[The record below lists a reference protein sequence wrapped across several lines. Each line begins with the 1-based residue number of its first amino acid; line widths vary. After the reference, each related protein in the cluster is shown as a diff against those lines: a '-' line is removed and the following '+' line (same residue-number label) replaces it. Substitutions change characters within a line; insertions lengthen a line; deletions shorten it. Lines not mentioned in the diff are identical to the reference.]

1 LYHLKRQFLFLFTLI
16 FAFLLR
22 AQQPVTIQLT
32 EKDGLPDIEFYDIL
46 EDNKGFV
53 WLAADKG
60 LYRYDG
66 KSFLNFTHPTK
77 RGLSVFGLFEDTK
90 GRVWCNTISGQFF
103 YIEKG
108 KMILFTDLKNQLNGQ
123 LPEFKVIQNQLIVFS
138 EKGVFTIDVTTKKQS
153 IIKNENS
160 TSPYYGYPFLYKN
173 QLYFTFDNQI
183 EIFKDQKITSVFTY
197 SNNKGQTANN
207 AFSNF
212 GNGLFFS
219 SYHNGKQ
226 HFFLSTDKNKTFKSC
241 FVPKELQDKIII
253 SIIKRDNLL
262 WFCTNQGVI
271 ICSVFEDKIK
281 YKNTYLKKE
290 YITKI
295 IKDKNNNYWFT
306 TLRNGVFI
314 MPNIYI
320 QKENFNENS
329 NQISALCSIDSN
341 YLVCGSTDGKIG
353 FWNKNKNTWTRF
365 SLKSTAK
372 VAKIIYNPQFKS
384 LFISQDNQS
393 YIWNLDKNEIHPVP
407 FFVSSKSIAISANNT
422 LLNASYDRATIMK
435 NPFELPLKNSK
446 NIPLQIPKF
455 VEKTFDSA
463 KNDIRNKRAY
473 TSFYSQ
479 IYKKKYVGFVDD
491 LIQFNSKME
500 QKIIRHNNKP
510 ILALDIQE
518 TKDGIIWVA
527 TFDDGIFGIQNGK
540 IVRVLNEKNGLLSN
554 QISTLKSDKNELWMA
569 TNKGVQ
575 LYNSTS
581 KSFKNITK
589 NDGLESYTISDM
601 EIMGNLIFLSSNK
614 GIYTIVKENGF
625 KNLLQ
630 PIAYFTS
637 VTIQE
642 KDTLLLSKYALD
654 YDKNAIKFSF
664 NSNGFN
670 TTESVLYQYKMDGWN
685 NNWLTLEKGIDFVR
699 YASLPVGNYTFL
711 VKAINANGVSSPPIS
726 IFVEVQAPFW
736 QKWWFY
742 VALSLLIIVL
752 SWIYFKIRLK
762 RLEKE
767 KKIALE
773 KAETDKELVFS
784 QLENLRSQMNP
795 HFIFNALNSIQEYIV
810 TNEKETASA
819 FLVKFSRLIRIYLE
833 HSRSSEV
840 RLDEEIMAL
849 QLYLELEKD
858 RFEEAL
864 EYTINVSKDIE
875 VGKIK
880 TPSLFIQPYIEN
892 ALKHGLLHKKNNR
905 KLEVN
910 FNLSSNKESLIC
922 TIEDNGVGRK
932 ASTEINK
939 NRVHLHQSFATTA
952 NQKRVE
958 LINKTRKNKTN
969 VIIED
974 LYDSESNPSGTKV
987 IISIPLI

>member
-1 LYHLKRQFLFLFTLI
+1 MIRKFLFLIVFF
-16 FAFLLR
+16 FASQLW

-46 EDNKGFV
+46 EDNKGFI
-53 WLAADKG
+53 WFAADKG

-77 RGLSVFGLFEDTK
+77 RGLSVFGLFEDNK
-90 GRVWCNTISGQFF
+90 GRIWCNTISGQFF
-103 YIEKG
+103 YIENG
-108 KMILFTDLKNQLNGQ
+108 KMILFTDLKDQLNGQ
-123 LPEFKVIQNQLIVFS
+123 LPEFKVINNQLIVFT
-138 EKGVFTIDVTTKKQS
+138 EKGIFTIDVATKKRS
-153 IIKNENS
+153 IIKNQESN
-160 TSPYYGYPFLYKN
+160 SPYYGYPFYYKN

-183 EIFKDQKITSVFTY
+183 KIFEDQKIKSVFTY

-207 AFSNF
+207 AFSNL
-212 GNGLFFS
+212 GASLLFS
-219 SYHNGKQ
+219 SFNNGKQ
-226 HFFLSTDKNKTFKSC
+226 HFYISTDKSKTFKSC
-241 FVPKELQDKIII
+241 SVPKELEDKIII
-253 SIIKRDNLL
+253 NVIKRDDLL

-271 ICSVFEDKIK
+271 VCSILEDKIA

-320 QKENFNENS
+320 KKENFNDDS
-329 NQISALCSIDSN
+329 NQISALCAIDSN

-353 FWNKNKNTWTRF
+353 FWNRAKNTWTRF
-365 SLKSTAK
+365 SLQSSAK
-372 VAKIIYNPQFKS
+372 VAKIIYNPEFKS
-384 LFISQDNQS
+384 VFISQDNQS
-393 YIWNLDKNEIHPVP
+393 YIWNLNKNEINAVP
-407 FFVSSKSIAISANNT
+407 FFVSSKSIAISSDNT
-422 LLNASYDRATIMK
+422 LLNASYDRATIMN
-435 NPFELPLKNSK
+435 NPFEITSNTSK
-446 NIPLQIPKF
+446 NIVLRVPKF
-455 VEKTFDSA
+455 GNKTY
-463 KNDIRNKRAY
+463 KYIKKDIRNKRAY

-479 IYKKKYVGFVDD
+479 IQNKNYVGFVDE
-491 LIQFNSKME
+491 LIQFNSKFE
-500 QKIIRHNNKP
+500 PKIIRHNNQP

-518 TKDGIIWVA
+518 TNNGIIWVA
-527 TFDDGIFGIQNGK
+527 TFNNGIVGIQNEK
-540 IVRVLNEKNGLLSN
+540 VIRVLNTQNGLLSN
-554 QISTLKSDKNELWMA
+554 EISKLKSDGNELWIA

-575 LYNSTS
+575 LYNTAT
-581 KSFKNITK
+581 KSLKNITK
-589 NDGLESYTISDM
+589 NDGLESYIISDM

-630 PIAYFTS
+630 PKVYFTS

-642 KDTLLLSKYALD
+642 KNTLLSSKYILD

-670 TTESVLYQYKMDGWN
+670 TSESIQYQYKMQGWN

-699 YASLPVGNYTFL
+699 YASLPAGNYTFL
-711 VKAINANGVSSPPIS
+711 VKAINANGVASPPIS
-726 IFVEVQAPFW
+726 ISVEVQAPFW
-736 QKWWFY
+736 EKWWFY
-742 VALSLLIIVL
+742 VALSLVVVLL
-752 SWIYFKIRLK
+752 SWIYLKIRLK
-762 RLEKE
+762 RSEKE

-773 KAETDKELVFS
+773 KVEMDKELVFS

-858 RFEEAL
+858 RFEDAL
-864 EYTINVSKDIE
+864 DYTIHVSKELE
-875 VGKIK
+875 VQKIK

-892 ALKHGLLHKKNNR
+892 ALKHGLLHKKTNR

-910 FNLSSNKESLIC
+910 FELSSNKEVLIC
-922 TIEDNGVGRK
+922 TIEDNGIGRN
-932 ASTEINK
+932 ASAEINK
-939 NRVHLHQSFATTA
+939 NRAHLHQSFATTA

-969 VIIED
+969 VTIED
-974 LYDSESNPSGTKV
+974 LHDSENNATGTKV

>member
-1 LYHLKRQFLFLFTLI
+1 LIRQFLYLIVLLFASQLW
-16 FAFLLR
+16 

-46 EDNKGFV
+46 EDNKGFI

-60 LYRYDG
+60 LFRYDG
-66 KSFLNFTHPTK
+66 KYFLNFTHPNK
-77 RGLSVFGLFEDTK
+77 RGLSVFGLFEDTN
-90 GRVWCNTISGQFF
+90 GRIWCTTISGQFF
-103 YIEKG
+103 YIENG
-108 KMILFTDLKNQLNGQ
+108 KMILFADLKNQLNGQ

-138 EKGVFTIDVTTKKQS
+138 EKGIFTIDVITKKQS
-153 IIKNENS
+153 IIKNKNS
-160 TSPYYGYPFLYKN
+160 ASPYYGYPFYYKN

-183 EIFKDQKITSVFTY
+183 EIFENQKIKSVFTY

-207 AFSNF
+207 AFSNL
-212 GNGLFFS
+212 GTSLFFS
-219 SYHNGKQ
+219 SFYNEKQ
-226 HFFLSTDKNKTFKSC
+226 HFYISSDKNKTFKSC
-241 FVPKELQDKIII
+241 FVPKELEDKIII
-253 SIIKRDNLL
+253 SVIKRDDLL

-271 ICSVFEDKIK
+271 VCSILEDKIT
-281 YKNTYLKKE
+281 YKNTYLQKE

-295 IKDKNNNYWFT
+295 IKDKNKNYWFT
-306 TLRNGVFI
+306 TLRNGVFV

-320 QKENFNENS
+320 KKENFNENS
-329 NQISALCSIDSN
+329 NQISALCTIDSN
-341 YLVCGSTDGKIG
+341 YLVSGSTDGKIR
-353 FWNKNKNTWTRF
+353 FWDKNKNTWTQF
-365 SLKSTAK
+365 SLQSTAK
-372 VAKIIYNPQFKS
+372 VAKIIYNPLFKS
-384 LFISQDNQS
+384 IFISQDDLS
-393 YIWNLDKNEIHPVP
+393 YIWNIDKNEIYSVP
-407 FFVSSKSIAISANNT
+407 FFVSSKSIAISENNS
-422 LLNASYDRATIMK
+422 LLNASYDRATLMK

-446 NIPLQIPKF
+446 TTQIQIPKF
-455 VEKTFDSA
+455 VEKTFDTS
-463 KNDIRNKRAY
+463 KKDIRNKRAY

-479 IYKKKYVGFVDD
+479 IDNKNYVGFVDD
-491 LIQFNSKME
+491 LIQFNNKMD
-500 QKIIRHNNKP
+500 QKTIRYKNKP

-518 TKDGIIWVA
+518 TNNGTIWVA

-540 IVRVLNEKNGLLSN
+540 VVQVLNEKNGLLSN
-554 QISTLKSDKNELWMA
+554 QVSQLKSDKHEFWIA

-575 LYNSTS
+575 LYNTIT

-614 GIYTIVKENGF
+614 GVFTIVKENGF
-625 KNLLQ
+625 KNFLQ
-630 PIAYFTS
+630 PITYFTS

-642 KDTLLLSKYALD
+642 KQTLLLSKYVLD

-670 TTESVLYQYKMDGWN
+670 TTESIQYQYKMQGWN
-685 NNWLTLEKGIDFVR
+685 NNWLTLEKEIDFVR
-699 YASLPVGNYTFL
+699 YSSLPVGKYTFF
-711 VKAINANGVSSPPIS
+711 VKGINANGVSSTPIS
-726 IFVEVQAPFW
+726 ISVEVQAPFW

-742 VALSLLIIVL
+742 LMLSLVVVLLSLIYL
-752 SWIYFKIRLK
+752 KIRLK
-762 RLEKE
+762 RSEKE

-864 EYTINVSKDIE
+864 DYSINVSKE
-875 VGKIK
+875 VEIQKIK

-905 KLEVN
+905 KLVVN
-910 FNLSSNKESLIC
+910 FDLSSNKEVLIC
-922 TIEDNGVGRK
+922 TIEDNGIGRK
-932 ASTEINK
+932 ASAEINK
-939 NRVHLHQSFATTA
+939 NRAHLHQSFATTA

-969 VIIED
+969 VTIED
-974 LYDSESNPSGTKV
+974 LHDSDLNPTGTKV
-987 IISIPLI
+987 VITIPLI

>member
-1 LYHLKRQFLFLFTLI
+1 MIRKFLFLVVFI
-16 FAFLLR
+16 FASQLR

-46 EDNKGFV
+46 EDNKGFI

-77 RGLSVFGLFEDTK
+77 RGLSVFGLFEDDK
-90 GRVWCNTISGQFF
+90 GRIWCNTISGQFF
-103 YIEKG
+103 YIENG
-108 KMILFTDLKNQLNGQ
+108 KMILFTDLKDQLNGQ
-123 LPEFKVIQNQLIVFS
+123 LPEFKVIQNQLIIFS
-138 EKGVFTIDVTTKKQS
+138 EKGIFTIDVTTKKRS
-153 IIKNENS
+153 IIKNPESN
-160 TSPYYGYPFLYKN
+160 SPYYGYPFYYKN
-173 QLYFTFDNQI
+173 QLYFTFDN
-183 EIFKDQKITSVFTY
+183 EIKIFEDQKIKSVFTF

-207 AFSNF
+207 AFSNL
-212 GNGLFFS
+212 GTSLLFS
-219 SYHNGKQ
+219 SFHNGKQ
-226 HFFLSTDKNKTFKSC
+226 HFYISTDKNKTFKPC
-241 FVPKELQDKIII
+241 FVPKELEDKIII
-253 SIIKRDNLL
+253 NVIKRDDLL

-271 ICSVFEDKIK
+271 VCSILEDKITFK
-281 YKNTYLKKE
+281 TVYLKKE
-290 YITKI
+290 YITKV

-320 QKENFNENS
+320 KKENFNDDS
-329 NQISALCSIDSN
+329 NQISALCTINSN

-353 FWNKNKNTWTRF
+353 FWNRSKNTWTRF
-365 SLKSTAK
+365 SLQSTAK
-372 VAKIIYNPQFKS
+372 IAKIIYNPEFKS
-384 LFISQDNQS
+384 VFISQDNQS
-393 YIWNLDKNEIHPVP
+393 YIWNLDKNEINAVP
-407 FFVSSKSIAISANNT
+407 FFVSSKSIAISSGNT
-422 LLNASYDRATIMK
+422 LLNASYDRATIMN
-435 NPFELPLKNSK
+435 NPFEIPSNNSK
-446 NIPLQIPKF
+446 NIILQVPKF
-455 VEKTFDSA
+455 VNKA
-463 KNDIRNKRAY
+463 YNYVKKDIRNKRAY
-473 TSFYSQ
+473 TSFYSK
-479 IYKKKYVGFVDD
+479 ISNKNYVGFVDE
-491 LIQFNSKME
+491 LIQVNDKLE
-500 QKIIRHNNKP
+500 QKTIRYNNKP

-518 TKDGIIWVA
+518 TNNGIIWVA
-527 TFDDGIFGIQNGK
+527 TFNNGIIGIQNEK
-540 IVRVLNEKNGLLSN
+540 VVRVLNTQNGLLSN
-554 QISTLKSDKNELWMA
+554 EISKLKSDGNELWIA
-569 TNKGVQ
+569 AKKGVQ
-575 LYNSTS
+575 LYNTTTQ
-581 KSFKNITK
+581 SFKNITK
-589 NDGLESYTISDM
+589 NDGLESYIISDM

-630 PIAYFTS
+630 PKVYFTS

-642 KDTLLLSKYALD
+642 KNTLLTSKYALD

-670 TTESVLYQYKMDGWN
+670 TSESIQYQYKMQGWN

-699 YASLPVGNYTFL
+699 YASLPAGNYTFF
-711 VKAINANGVSSPPIS
+711 VKAINANGVPSTPIS
-726 IFVEVQAPFW
+726 ISVEVQAPFW
-736 QKWWFY
+736 EKWWFY
-742 VALSLLIIVL
+742 VALSSAVVLL
-752 SWIYFKIRLK
+752 SWIYLKIRLK
-762 RLEKE
+762 RSEKE

-773 KAETDKELVFS
+773 KVEMDKELVFS

-858 RFEEAL
+858 RFEDAL
-864 EYTINVSKDIE
+864 DYTINVSKE
-875 VGKIK
+875 LETQKIK

-910 FNLSSNKESLIC
+910 FELSNNKETLIC
-922 TIEDNGVGRK
+922 TIEDNGIGRM
-932 ASTEINK
+932 ASAEINK
-939 NRVHLHQSFATTA
+939 NRAHLHQSFATTA

-969 VIIED
+969 VTIED
-974 LYDSESNPSGTKV
+974 LYDSENNPTGTKV